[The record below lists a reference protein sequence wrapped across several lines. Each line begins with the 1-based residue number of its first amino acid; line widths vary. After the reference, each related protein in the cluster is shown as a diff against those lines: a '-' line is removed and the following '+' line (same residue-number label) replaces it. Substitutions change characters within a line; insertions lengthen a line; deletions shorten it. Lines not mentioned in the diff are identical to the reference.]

1 MTKEAIWGL
10 TGCACCVGAED
21 SDSESTALRLALT
34 KLFQLH
40 ADNTKKNA
48 PQPVVDKS
56 TPPAGF
62 DGSPDNKFAM
72 TLATSHVY
80 LWLEKHREVLKTLM
94 SGGQA
99 AAPLSPVSVQVKEA

>member
-1 MTKEAIWGL
+1 MIWSL
-10 TGCACCVGAED
+10 KGCACCVGAED
-21 SDSESTALRLALT
+21 SGSESTALRLALT

-40 ADNTKKNA
+40 ADNTKKDA
-48 PQPVVDKS
+48 LQPVVDKS

-62 DGSPDNKFAM
+62 DGIPGDKFAM
-72 TLATSHVY
+72 TVATRHVY
-80 LWLEKHREVLKTLM
+80 LWLEKHREVLKTLL